1 MSKRIGG
8 FAIKDLREEGFESQ
22 AVMSLLS
29 QLGTGASKVCKTFA
43 EVIKNFNLKNL
54 GKASANYEIKELEKI
69 NEKLLHTLSYDEIKN
84 RLNEIGM
91 EKVDEQFWNSV
102 KQNLKKLY
110 EIKDWWQICKE
121 GIKNQN
127 AEENMQFL
135 KEALATLP
143 NEKLDENSWD
153 KWIASI
159 KDVTGRKGKELF
171 KPLRLALTGQEHG
184 PELKKLLPLINR
196 EEITK
201 RLTN

>member
-1 MSKRIGG
+1 
-8 FAIKDLREEGFESQ
+8 
-22 AVMSLLS
+22 
-29 QLGTGASKVCKTFA
+29 
-43 EVIKNFNLKNL
+43 
-54 GKASANYEIKELEKI
+54 
-69 NEKLLHTLSYDEIKN
+69 
-84 RLNEIGM
+84 M

-110 EIKDWWQICKE
+110 EIKNWWQICKE
-121 GIKNQN
+121 EIKNQN

-135 KEALATLP
+135 SEALATLP
-143 NEKLDENSWD
+143 TEELDENSWD

-171 KPLRLALTGQEHG
+171 MPLRLALTGQEHG

-196 EEITK
+196 EEINK